1 MLIVIAFFALAW
13 FPLQH
18 LTGKSASPEDTPVQN
33 QYGNKQAGKGF
44 TVRIMSSHPLKTL
57 SLNYIDQPLLIIE
70 EPDVELESEHTI
82 TGMSI
87 PEAEIE
93 FWVEAALKSA
103 PGENQR
109 AAIHLELI
117 PEDLE
122 KSSTAVTVWGQP
134 GESRIETNA
143 LLLFPASSK

>member
-18 LTGKSASPEDTPVQN
+18 LTGKSASPKDTPVQN
-33 QYGNKQAGKGF
+33 QYGNKQAGEGF
-44 TVRIMSSHPLKTL
+44 TVRIMSSHPLKAL
-57 SLNYIDQPLLIIE
+57 SLKHIDQSLLIIE
-70 EPDVELESEHTI
+70 DPDLELEIEHAI
-82 TGMSI
+82 TGISI
-87 PEAEIE
+87 PDEEIE
-93 FWVEAALKSA
+93 FWVEADLKSA

-109 AAIHLELI
+109 PAIHLELI

-122 KSSTAVTVWGQP
+122 KSPTAVSVWGQP